1 MGLMHEIDY
10 GTKPIRAVKL
20 VSVRNV
26 KLANLRRG
34 MMELDVPDQ
43 LPGIQG
49 HGPSDWQRDYQA
61 HSVAARRRIAAQAA
75 E

>member
-10 GTKPIRAVKL
+10 GTKPITAVKL
-20 VSVRNV
+20 VSVRNA

-34 MMELDVPDQ
+34 VMELDISDQ

-61 HSVAARRRIAAQAA
+61 RSIAARRIAAKAA